1 MTFDNQDTQRQTR
14 MLSNLELVDCYSATS
29 MAGEERDRIMLESA
43 KENLLRMAF
52 FGVTELQSE
61 SQDVFQRTFNM
72 RFKIKFPQQSQV
84 VASKAQKS
92 LSEIKVDK
100 IKRLNHLDVELY
112 AFARE
117 VLLQRYES
125 LKNDV
130 DDFIE

>member
-14 MLSNLELVDCYSATS
+14 MLSNLELVNCYNATS
-29 MAGEERDRIMLESA
+29 MAREERDRIMLESA

>member
-1 MTFDNQDTQRQTR
+1 
-14 MLSNLELVDCYSATS
+14 MLSNLELVNCYNATS

-92 LSEIKVDK
+92 LSEITVDK